1 MRDVMGVDIGK
12 MVKEEEEVFLCFD
25 WESCLEGDNVNPIK
39 VRYGNKKFFT
49 TLFKTKNIDS
59 IILLRWKNDANG
71 HSYEIRKPETH
82 RDGKLIRIDLTKELK
97 KMGME
102 LVEPIELSEKL
113 EIECKPSYAGSRWIH
128 IGEYGYYES
137 EYDSWGKNFLNFYF
151 AYPGIKIGNSLIT
164 KIEITAFD
172 SISSENMKP
181 LYDFMRTVMDNSSAV
196 NTYTENEFVEIFS
209 KHIPENMH
217 IDIYCKENVLSASID
232 YLGQPQ
238 RWFRKKN
245 IVDKTID
252 YIETQNPL
260 ELLVKELG
268 L

>member
-1 MRDVMGVDIGK
+1 

-71 HSYEIRKPETH
+71 HSYEIRKPETR

-113 EIECKPSYAGSRWIH
+113 EIACKPSYAGSRWIH

-137 EYDSWGKNFLNFYF
+137 KYSYCDMSRYYLNFCF
-151 AYPGIKIGNSLIT
+151 AYPGIKIGNSLIM
-164 KIEITAFD
+164 KIEIYTFE
-172 SISSENMKP
+172 SISSEHMNP
-181 LYDFMRTVMDNSSAV
+181 FYDFIRTVMDDLSAV
-196 NTYTENEFVEIFS
+196 SRYTEKELVEIFT
-209 KHIPENMH
+209 KYVPETMY
-217 IDIYCKENVLSASID
+217 IDIYCKDKVLSGNID
-232 YLGQPQ
+232 DLGEPQ

-245 IVDKTID
+245 IVDRTID